1 MRKILLTIILFFIFT
16 ADSYSQCSMLSAI
29 MESEQAYDSAKSLN
43 NGIVYLMALPYIM
56 VFVIIWIIY
65 NTNKVKQ

>member
-1 MRKILLTIILFFIFT
+1 MKKILFTIILLFFFT
-16 ADSYSQCSMLSAI
+16 VDSYSQCSMLSAI

-43 NGIVYLMALPYIM
+43 NGIIYLMALPYIM

>member
-56 VFVIIWIIY
+56 VFVIKWIIY
-65 NTNKVKQ
+65 NTNKAK

>member
-29 MESEQAYDSAKSLN
+29 MESEQAYDEAKSLN

-65 NTNKVKQ
+65 NTNKAK

>member
-1 MRKILLTIILFFIFT
+1 MKKILFTIILLFFFT
-16 ADSYSQCSMLSAI
+16 VDSYSQCSMLSAI

-65 NTNKVKQ
+65 NTNKVK

>member
-1 MRKILLTIILFFIFT
+1 MKKILFTIILFFIFT
-16 ADSYSQCSMLSAI
+16 ADFYSQCSMLSAI

-56 VFVIIWIIY
+56 VIVIIWIIY
-65 NTNKVKQ
+65 NTNKAK

>member
-1 MRKILLTIILFFIFT
+1 MKKIFLIIILFFIFT
-16 ADSYSQCSMLSAI
+16 IDSYSQCSMLSAM

-65 NTNKVKQ
+65 NTNKVK